1 MVQAHRTTTPGFQTS
16 PGPSTSSFESPGSR
30 TTLEH
35 PKVEP
40 GRRGE
45 MKSIVA
51 ILKAVSS
58 EYVVSICPQELGG
71 DQMEGIILAL
81 LMNRQPLEL
90 DVKDCPALF
99 PKKEVLIDTG
109 LITGLAARKR
119 QFTRAKREETNN
131 GWLALLCLILALRL
145 DAFPPLPLYM

>member
-1 MVQAHRTTTPGFQTS
+1 
-16 PGPSTSSFESPGSR
+16 
-30 TTLEH
+30 
-35 PKVEP
+35 
-40 GRRGE
+40 
-45 MKSIVA
+45 
-51 ILKAVSS
+51 
-58 EYVVSICPQELGG
+58 
-71 DQMEGIILAL
+71 MEGIILAL
-81 LMNRQPLEL
+81 LMNRQLLEL

-145 DAFPPLPLYM
+145 YAFPQANFDE